1 MSDRE
6 VVQQPVGVTK
16 PQHEPRRAEIAG
28 DADNSAVDGPL
39 TLDLD
44 PVTPATCSVGPID
57 ALGDHPFETGNFKPG
72 FSDVD
77 VRRVRHELEARM
89 ARHEQSLEHESPLRK
104 WQSREVVARELEDIK
119 DQQDGRPRRDRFG
132 DELSSERQTLL
143 QCAKVCLAALV
154 GDDNL
159 AVNQGVAR

>member
-1 MSDRE
+1 MVQHP
-6 VVQQPVGVTK
+6 VVVTK

-28 DADNSAVDGPL
+28 DADNSAVDSPL

-72 FSDVD
+72 FSTWTSGVCATSWRQGWPGTSSRSSTS
-77 VRRVRHELEARM
+77 RR
-89 ARHEQSLEHESPLRK
+89 SGK

-132 DELSSERQTLL
+132 DEHSSERQTLL
-143 QCAKVCLAALV
+143 QCAKVCLVALV